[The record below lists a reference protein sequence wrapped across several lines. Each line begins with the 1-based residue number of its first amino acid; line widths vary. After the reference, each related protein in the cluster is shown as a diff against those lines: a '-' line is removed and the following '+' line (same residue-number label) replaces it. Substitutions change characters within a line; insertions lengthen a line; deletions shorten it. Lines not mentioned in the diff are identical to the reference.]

1 MHVLSIIASCLVLL
15 LTGCGVSNQS
25 SSTAAEKH
33 TVALTWN
40 STSSTITGYN
50 VYRGVDRGGPYS
62 RIASLL
68 PTNSYTDNWVSS
80 GQTYFYVV
88 TAVGLNSVE
97 SGYSNEVFASI
108 P

>member
-25 SSTAAEKH
+25 RSTATGLH
-33 TVALTWN
+33 TVALSWN
-40 STSSTITGYN
+40 LTSSTITGYN

-62 RIASLL
+62 RIASLV
-68 PTNSYTDNWVSS
+68 PTNSYTDNWVFS
-80 GQTYFYVV
+80 GETYYYVV
-88 TAVGLNSVE
+88 TAVGLNSLE